1 MKKELCAI
9 FITILAFMLFAPAAF
24 AADARW
30 RNVATI
36 TPPFPPE
43 MAAMQVWLVVLKEQ
57 PKSNVRLFFMK
68 RIGLE
73 HILKFPAVLPPIMD
87 KRKIFWYSQH

>member
-1 MKKELCAI
+1 
-9 FITILAFMLFAPAAF
+9 
-24 AADARW
+24 
-30 RNVATI
+30 
-36 TPPFPPE
+36 
-43 MAAMQVWLVVLKEQ
+43 MQVWLVVLKEQ